1 VWSLFIVALK
11 PSINIVLK
19 LLYRFVELL
28 SKYDLLMTSFP
39 LVRVYL
45 ERQLQDGLLREIAI
59 DAASF
64 QWNVLDAV
72 TFEAALESF

>member
-1 VWSLFIVALK
+1 MWSLFIVALK

>member
-1 VWSLFIVALK
+1 
-11 PSINIVLK
+11 VLK

-45 ERQLQDGLLREIAI
+45 ERQLQNGLFRVIAI
-59 DAASF
+59 DAGSF